1 MTLTTSPGVLVLEFQ
16 AEMEAP
22 FFGGSMCE
30 GLDIPVF
37 EMISRI
43 HSCALAFVFPGG
55 LMDVAESCAVTARI
69 PCD

>member
-1 MTLTTSPGVLVLEFQ
+1 
-16 AEMEAP
+16 MEAP
-22 FFGGSMCE
+22 FFGGSVCE

-37 EMISRI
+37 EMISLI